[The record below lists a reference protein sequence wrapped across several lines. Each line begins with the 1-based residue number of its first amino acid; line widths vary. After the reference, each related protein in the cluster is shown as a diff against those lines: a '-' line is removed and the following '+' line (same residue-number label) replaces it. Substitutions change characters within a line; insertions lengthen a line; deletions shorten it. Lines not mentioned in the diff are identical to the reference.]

1 VATIKELEKKLA
13 VMNKTP
19 ELFPNEIKELSTDIA
34 QLKRKSDG
42 LTPWETVL
50 LARNQGR
57 PTFKDYAENMFDD
70 FIELHGD
77 RRFSDDLAMCGGF
90 ARLNGEKVML
100 IGHDKGR
107 SIEERGD
114 RNFGMPLPDGYRKAA
129 RLMRLAERFNIP
141 IVTLID
147 TAGAYPGR
155 EAEER
160 GQAEAIARNLVE
172 MAEITVP
179 IICVIVGEGGSG
191 GALGIGV
198 GNTVMILSN
207 AVYSVISPEGCAGI
221 LWRDGAKA
229 PLAAE
234 QLKPIASKLMEL
246 NVVDRIIEE
255 PGEGAH
261 TDHEATFENMTKAI
275 LEELK
280 KLKKLSPAKLIKKR
294 FEKFSNMGM
303 YNE

>member
-1 VATIKELEKKLA
+1 MATIKELEKKLA

-19 ELFPNEIKELSTDIA
+19 DLFKSEIAELKEEIAKKKKGVESKTAMDCVRIA
-34 QLKRKSDG
+34 RDL
-42 LTPWETVL
+42 
-50 LARNQGR
+50 GR
-57 PTFKDYAENMFDD
+57 PTFKDYAENMCDD
-70 FIELHGD
+70 FIEFHGD
-77 RRFSDDLAMCGGF
+77 RRFSDDLAICGGF
-90 ARLNGEKVML
+90 ARIDGEPVMI
-100 IGHDKGR
+100 IGHDKGKTP
-107 SIEERGD
+107 EERGD
-114 RNFGMPLPDGYRKAA
+114 RRAGCPLPDGYRKAA
-129 RLMRLAERFNIP
+129 RLMRIAERFNVP

-147 TAGAYPGR
+147 TSGAYPAL

-179 IICVIVGEGGSG
+179 IICIVTGEGGSG

-198 GNTVMILSN
+198 GDTIMMLAN

-221 LWRDGAKA
+221 LWRDGSKA

-234 QLKPIASKLMEL
+234 QLKPTAPTLLKL
-246 NVVDRIIEE
+246 NVVDRVIEE

-261 TDHEATFENMTKAI
+261 TDHEATYANMKAAI

-280 KLKKLSPAKLIKKR
+280 PLKKIAPSKLTKKR